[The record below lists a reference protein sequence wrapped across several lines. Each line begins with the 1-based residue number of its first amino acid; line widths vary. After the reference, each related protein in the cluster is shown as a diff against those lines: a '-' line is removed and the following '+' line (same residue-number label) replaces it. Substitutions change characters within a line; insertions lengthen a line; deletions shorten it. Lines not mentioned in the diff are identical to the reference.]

1 MDGKCIAI
9 TKKGKQCPYKSKIG
23 DYCRIHNPSEEGTS
37 AKPSVKPSAKPKH
50 KFDGV
55 NLPRLPEKLKEKL
68 GNATEV
74 GIRKIKEQIIQMW
87 LEDGGTY
94 FTLSKYKNKLFISQE
109 NYTILLD
116 EFNGEEFVLNQIF
129 TTENVLETKLFAFD
143 YNGSST
149 SPLVPISLS
158 FYSDFIPEGSKI
170 KDSRVLTPEQV
181 ASFTKLKTFI
191 FDKWKGL
198 GELIQNNKI
207 YLTDKKYNSAHAY
220 ITSKIKELNSVKP
233 VNVIYWSNYIMVNIF
248 AIGNEKLWTP
258 EPPSEGF
265 KKFWVPENPPEF
277 YLKTPKES
285 FVKTKAPLNLEE
297 ELKKFFPDK
306 NVKTYLEIVLKDTS
320 FYKINSKADI
330 FKLYS
335 EFHPDKCGVMTDKKA
350 KLCNLFCSRVE
361 NIKKLWYYRT
371 NPGSASPIA
380 GKKGEEVNLQRILND
395 EI

>member
-9 TKKGKQCPYKSKIG
+9 TKKGKQCPYKAKFG
-23 DYCRIHNPSEEGTS
+23 TYCGIHDPSADPS
-37 AKPSVKPSAKPKH
+37 AKSSKDSAKPKH

-68 GNATEV
+68 GNATDV

-94 FTLSKYKNKLFISQE
+94 ITLCNYKNKIFISQE
-109 NYTILLD
+109 NYTILLG

-129 TTENVLETKLFAFD
+129 TTEKVLETKAPEFEH
-143 YNGSST
+143 YGSST

-158 FYSDFIPEGSKI
+158 FYSDFIPEGVKI
-170 KDSRVLTPEQV
+170 KDSRVLTPEQIV
-181 ASFTKLKTFI
+181 SFVKLKTFM

-207 YLTDKKYNSAHAY
+207 YLTEKTYNSAHKY
-220 ITSKIKELNSVKP
+220 ITNKIKELNPFKH
-233 VNVIYWSNYIMVNIF
+233 VNVNYWSNYIMVNIF
-248 AIGNEKLWTP
+248 AIGKEK
-258 EPPSEGF
+258 EAEKPPKGF
-265 KKFWVPENPPEF
+265 KKFWVPENPSDP
-277 YLKTPKES
+277 YLKNPNTS
-285 FVKTKAPLNLEE
+285 ADKTKVPLNLEE

-306 NVKTYLEIVLKDTS
+306 NLKTYLEIVLKDTS
-320 FYKINSKADI
+320 LYKINSKADI

-335 EFHPDKCGVMTDKKA
+335 EFHPDKCGDMNDKKA
-350 KLCNLFCSRVE
+350 KLCNLFCGRVE
-361 NIKKLWYYRT
+361 NIKKLWYYRS
-371 NPGSASPIA
+371 NPGSASPVA
-380 GKKGEEVNLQRILND
+380 SKKGEELYLQRILND

>member
-1 MDGKCIAI
+1 MDAKCIAI
-9 TKKGKQCPYKSKIG
+9 TKKGKQCPYKAKFG
-23 DYCRIHNPSEEGTS
+23 DYCGIHDPLGGNPSEGS
-37 AKPSVKPSAKPKH
+37 SKASVKPKH

-55 NLPRLPEKLKEKL
+55 KLPRLPEKLKEKL

-94 FTLSKYKNKLFISQE
+94 ITLCKYKNKIFVSQE
-109 NYTILLD
+109 NYTILLE

-129 TTENVLETKLFAFD
+129 TTENVLETKAPQFE
-143 YNGSST
+143 YYGSST

-158 FYSDFIPEGSKI
+158 FYSDFIPEGAKI
-170 KDSRVLTPEQV
+170 KDSRVLTPEQLV
-181 ASFTKLKTFI
+181 SFTKLKTFI

-207 YLTDKKYNSAHAY
+207 YLIEKKYSSAHAY
-220 ITSKIKELNSVKP
+220 ITGKIKELNSVKP
-233 VNVIYWSNYIMVNIF
+233 VNVFYWSNYIMVNIF
-248 AIGNEKLWTP
+248 AIGKEKETQKP
-258 EPPSEGF
+258 FEGF
-265 KKFWVPENPPEF
+265 KNFWVPENPLDP
-277 YLKTPKES
+277 YLKKPTIS
-285 FVKTKAPLNLEE
+285 SVKPQINLEE

-320 FYKINSKADI
+320 LYKINSKADI

-335 EFHPDKCGVMTDKKA
+335 EFHPDKCGIMTDKKA
-350 KLCNLFCSRVE
+350 KLCNLFCGRVE

-380 GKKGEEVNLQRILND
+380 GKKGEEVSLQRILND